1 MVKVST
7 LFHRVNGFEELE
19 SSSTIPLR
27 LDQDLGDEFLGEIL
41 SPLMFD
47 PGEAMVKAVLEKI

>member
-19 SSSTIPLR
+19 ASSTIPLR
-27 LDQDLGDEFLGEIL
+27 LDQDLGDEFLKEIL
-41 SPLMFD
+41 DPLMFD